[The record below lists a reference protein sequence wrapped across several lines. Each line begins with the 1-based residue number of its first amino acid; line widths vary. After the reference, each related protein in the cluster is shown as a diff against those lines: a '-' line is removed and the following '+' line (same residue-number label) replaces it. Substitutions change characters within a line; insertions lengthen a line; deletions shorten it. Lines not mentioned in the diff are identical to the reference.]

1 MKLLFENWRGY
12 LSEES
17 GCMTVGSLLGT
28 INKMQKGEEDAA
40 DKERLQGWGED
51 LVKELIG
58 LIPFGVGAAA
68 SAAFD
73 IHDTLKKAK
82 DQVAQKDISYD
93 EISQYPILGHL
104 KIDPELV
111 KVLDGKI
118 LSLLDEQYEKTVLSN
133 LSPDTCIDKIPSIN
147 DFIRHRVKQITNNRV
162 VISTP
167 AD

>member
-1 MKLLFENWRGY
+1 MELLFENWRGY

-17 GCMTVGSLLGT
+17 GCITVGSLLGT

-40 DKERLQGWGED
+40 DKEKLQGWGED

-58 LIPFGVGAAA
+58 LIPFVGDIAEAG
-68 SAAFD
+68 FD
-73 IHDTLKKAK
+73 VHDVLKKAK
-82 DQVAQKDISYD
+82 DQMAQKDISYD
-93 EISQYPILGHL
+93 DISQYPILGHL

-111 KVLDGKI
+111 KVLDDKI

-133 LSPDTCIDKIPSIN
+133 LSPDTCVDKIPSIN